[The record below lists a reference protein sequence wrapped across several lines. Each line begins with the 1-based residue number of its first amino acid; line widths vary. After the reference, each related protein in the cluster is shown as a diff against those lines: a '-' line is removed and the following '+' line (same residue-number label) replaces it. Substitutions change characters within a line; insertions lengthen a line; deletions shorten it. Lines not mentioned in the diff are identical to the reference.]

1 MTRLNLIN
9 RRYNN
14 TMTIGQGHVLFSSNA
29 SNSLKCRSFFVN
41 ANNAASNSNANID
54 SGSLLVMRCHQTPV
68 LTNKVKY
75 TTTLHYVLVEKSK
88 TQE

>member
-1 MTRLNLIN
+1 MMRLNQNN
-9 RRYNN
+9 RRYA
-14 TMTIGQGHVLFSSNA
+14 TIVTGQGNVLFSSNA

-41 ANNAASNSNANID
+41 ANNAASNSDANID
-54 SGSLLVMRCHQTPV
+54 SGSLLYNKTPMTPV

-75 TTTLHYVLVEKSK
+75 TTMLHYVLVEKSK

>member
-1 MTRLNLIN
+1 MKRLNQVN

-14 TMTIGQGHVLFSSNA
+14 IMTIGQGHVLFSSNA
-29 SNSLKCRSFFVN
+29 SNSLLCSSFFVN
-41 ANNAASNSNANID
+41 ANNAASDSNANID
-54 SGSLLVMRCHQTPV
+54 SGSLLNTKRHQTPV
-68 LTNKVKY
+68 LTNMVKH

>member
-1 MTRLNLIN
+1 
-9 RRYNN
+9 
-14 TMTIGQGHVLFSSNA
+14 MTIGQGHVLFSSNA

-54 SGSLLVMRCHQTPV
+54 SGSLLNTKRHQTPV
-68 LTNKVKY
+68 LTNMVKH

>member
-1 MTRLNLIN
+1 MIRLNLIN
-9 RRYNN
+9 RGYNN
-14 TMTIGQGHVLFSSNA
+14 NINIGQGHVLFSSNA

-54 SGSLLVMRCHQTPV
+54 SGSLLVMLCHQTPV
-68 LTNKVKY
+68 LTNKVKH

>member
-1 MTRLNLIN
+1 MIVLNLIS

-14 TMTIGQGHVLFSSNA
+14 NMIIGQGHVLFSSNA

-41 ANNAASNSNANID
+41 ANSAASNSNANIS
-54 SGSLLVMRCHQTPV
+54 SGSLLNIKRHQTPV
-68 LTNKVKY
+68 LTSKVKH

-88 TQE
+88 AQE